1 MVPTLVVPRGGAF
14 VAAVREAASV
24 GVDALF
30 DTALLGAAPFRRSAM
45 AGRWPWCAAGMAALP
60 ERGIEIRQVWV
71 RSALERTDWLGEL
84 RELASDGRI
93 SLRVAASIHPKGPL
107 RHSD

>member
-1 MVPTLVVPRGGAF
+1 
-14 VAAVREAASV
+14 
-24 GVDALF
+24 
-30 DTALLGAAPFRRSAM
+30 M
-45 AGRWPWCAAGMAALP
+45 AEPWPWCAAGMAAIP

-93 SLRVAASIHPKGPL
+93 SLRVAAEYPPEGAAQAQQLMAAGGL
-107 RHSD
+107 RGRAVIVF